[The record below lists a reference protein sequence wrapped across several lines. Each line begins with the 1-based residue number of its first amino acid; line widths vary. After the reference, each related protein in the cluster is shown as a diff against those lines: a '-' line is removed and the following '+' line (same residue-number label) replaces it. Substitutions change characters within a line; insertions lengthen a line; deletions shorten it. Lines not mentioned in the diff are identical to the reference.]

1 MNERGERMEK
11 NDGWK
16 GKSGWKGIE
25 GKWGTERR
33 GGKWQGRHILRT
45 KYLSMTGG
53 LEQKLI
59 NEC

>member
-1 MNERGERMEK
+1 MEK

>member
-1 MNERGERMEK
+1 MERKERMERNRREVGNRKEGRQMAGKTHSK
-11 NDGWK
+11 NC
-16 GKSGWKGIE
+16 
-25 GKWGTERR
+25 
-33 GGKWQGRHILRT
+33 